1 MTEKKRFHTEVLII
15 GGGVTGTGLA
25 RDLALRGISCMV
37 LERETINAGAS
48 GRNHGLLHSGA
59 RYVSSDPVSA
69 MECKTEGDI
78 LKKIAPHCIENTGGL
93 YIAVKGDDEAYISEF
108 PGLCQK
114 SGIPCVPIAVNEALK
129 LEPAL
134 SKHTIAAFRVED
146 ASVEPFH
153 ISLENMNQ
161 AIELGAKYF
170 NFCSVVKFHMAGKT
184 IQKVMAKNLITRQIF
199 EIEARVVVNA
209 AGAWSGEI
217 AKLAKIHVD
226 MIYSKGCLLITHN
239 RAAGHVLNR
248 LRPPSDG
255 DILVP
260 GGTVSIFGTTSLRL
274 DHLHTIRPTVEET
287 DILVKEAAA
296 MVPELEKARYIRAY
310 AGVRPL
316 ISGPLIRNPGDH
328 GPDGSGD
335 DRSVSRGFSLL
346 DHAADKVENLITIT
360 GGKMTTFRLM
370 AEKAANLVAAK
381 LQNQNQC
388 LTAVTP
394 LKSAAPSRMTEAG
407 VSFRLLSGHR
417 DPEDITLCE
426 CEMISKNQF
435 KDLITWLKETRKTS
449 DLNALRVHSRLGKG
463 ACQGTFCSQRVTGFM
478 YDKDYLKNDEGIY
491 NIKDLLKER
500 FIGQRP
506 VLWDGQLAQAEL
518 NEALFC
524 GFYGLDREKPL
535 RKNEVK

>member
-1 MTEKKRFHTEVLII
+1 MPEKKRFHTKVLII

-25 RDLALRGISCMV
+25 RDLALRGISCLV
-37 LERETINAGAS
+37 LEMETINAGAS

-69 MECKTEGDI
+69 GECKAEGDI
-78 LKKIAPHCIENTGGL
+78 LKKIAPHCIDNTGGL
-93 YIAVKGDDEAYISEF
+93 YIAVKGDDEDYISQF

-114 SGIPCVPIAVNEALK
+114 AGIPCEPLSVTEALR
-129 LEPAL
+129 LEPAVT
-134 SKHTIAAFRVED
+134 KEAIAAFRVED

-161 AIELGAKYF
+161 AIEYGARYF
-170 NFCSVVKFHMAGKT
+170 NFCKVIKFHIAGKA
-184 IQKVMAKNLITRQIF
+184 IQKVMAKNLLSGQIF
-199 EIEARVVVNA
+199 EIEAQIVVNA

-217 AKLAKIHVD
+217 AKLAKINVD
-226 MIYSKGCLLITHN
+226 MIYSKGSLLITHN
-239 RAAGHVLNR
+239 QVAGHVLNR

-260 GGTVSIFGTTSLRL
+260 GGTVSIFGTTSLRMDGL
-274 DHLHTIRPTVEET
+274 DTIRPTVEET
-287 DILVKEAAA
+287 DILVREAAA
-296 MVPELEKARYIRAY
+296 MVPTLQHIRYIRAY

-316 ISGPLIRNPGDH
+316 LSGQEGGMDGPG
-328 GPDGSGD
+328 S
-335 DRSVSRGFSLL
+335 DRSISRGFSLM
-346 DHAADKVENLITIT
+346 DHEADKVENLITIT

-370 AEKAANLVAAK
+370 AEKAADLVADK
-381 LQNQNQC
+381 LHNKNKC
-388 LTAVTP
+388 LTAILP
-394 LKSAAPSRMTEAG
+394 LKSKAPTRMTEAG
-407 VSFRLLSGHR
+407 MALRAWSGKGTT
-417 DPEDITLCE
+417 EDITLCE
-426 CEMISKNQF
+426 CELISKNQF
-435 KDLITWLKETRKTS
+435 KELIAWLKETRKTS

-478 YDKDYLKNDEGIY
+478 YDEDYLKNDEGIH
-491 NIKDLLKER
+491 NIKDLLRER

-524 GFYGLDREKPL
+524 GFYGLDLEKPL
-535 RKNEVK
+535 

>member
-1 MTEKKRFHTEVLII
+1 MPEKKRFYTEVLII

-25 RDLALRGISCMV
+25 RDLALRGISCLV
-37 LERETINAGAS
+37 LEMETINAGAS

-69 MECKTEGDI
+69 RECKSEAEI
-78 LKKIAPHCIENTGGL
+78 LKTIAPHCIEDTGGL
-93 YIAVKGDDEAYISEF
+93 YIAVKGDDEAYIRLF
-108 PGLCQK
+108 PELCRNA
-114 SGIPCVPIAVNEALK
+114 GIPCEPLTAKEVLE

-134 SKHTIAAFRVED
+134 SKNTIAAFRVED

-161 AIELGAKYF
+161 AIEHGARYF
-170 NFCSVVKFHMAGKT
+170 NFCKVVKFHMAGKAV
-184 IQKVMAKNLITRQIF
+184 QKVTVKNLVTRQFF
-199 EIEARVVVNA
+199 EIEARMVVNA

-217 AKLAKIHVD
+217 AKLAGIHVD
-226 MIYSKGCLLITHN
+226 MIYSKGSLLITHS
-239 RAAGHVLNR
+239 RVSGHVLNR
-248 LRPPSDG
+248 LRIPSDG

-260 GGTVSIFGTTSLRL
+260 GGTVSIFGTTSLRVDHL
-274 DHLHTIRPTVEET
+274 DHIRPTVEET

-296 MVPELEKARYIRAY
+296 MVPELEQTRYIRAY

-316 ISGPLIRNPGDH
+316 IRESE
-328 GPDGSGD
+328 GSGD
-335 DRSVSRGFSLL
+335 DRSVSRGFSLM
-346 DHAADKVENLITIT
+346 DHRFDGIENFITIT

-370 AEKAANLVAAK
+370 AEKTANLIAER
-381 LQNQNQC
+381 LHNTGEC
-388 LTAVTP
+388 LTATTP
-394 LKSAAPSRMTEAG
+394 LKSKAPSRMTEAG
-407 VSFRLLSGHR
+407 MSFRLRSGR
-417 DPEDITLCE
+417 DETEDITLCE
-426 CEMISKNQF
+426 CEMISRNQF
-435 KDLITWLKETRKTS
+435 KELITWLKKNRKTS

-478 YDKDYLKNDEGIY
+478 YDEDYLKADEGIY
-491 NIKDLLKER
+491 NIKDLLRER

-524 GFYGLDREKPL
+524 GFYGLDLTPPYKL
-535 RKNEVK
+535 RR

>member
-1 MTEKKRFHTEVLII
+1 MPGKKRVTTDVLII

-25 RDLALRGISCMV
+25 RDLALRGISSLV
-37 LERETINAGAS
+37 LEKETINAGAS

-69 MECKTEGDI
+69 RECKTEGDI
-78 LKKIAPHCIENTGGL
+78 LKKIAPHCIEKTGGL
-93 YIAVKGDDEAYISEF
+93 YIAVKGDDETYISLF
-108 PGLCQK
+108 PELCK
-114 SGIPCVPIAVNEALK
+114 KAGIPCASITVKEALA

-134 SKHTIAAFRVED
+134 SENTIAAFRVED
-146 ASVEPFH
+146 ASVDPFH

-161 AIELGAKYF
+161 AIEHGARYF
-170 NFCSVVKFHMAGKT
+170 NFCKVVHFKIAGKA
-184 IQKVMAKNLITRQIF
+184 IQKVTAKNLLNKQIF

-217 AKLAKIHVD
+217 AKLAGIHVD
-226 MIYSKGCLLITHN
+226 MIYSKGSLLITHS
-239 RAAGHVLNR
+239 RVAGHVLNR
-248 LRPPSDG
+248 LRIPSNG

-260 GGTVSIFGTTSLRL
+260 GGTVSIFGTTSMRMESL
-274 DHLHTIRPTVEET
+274 DIIRPTVEET
-287 DILVKEAAA
+287 DFLVKEASA
-296 MVPELEKARYIRAY
+296 MVPQLEKTRYIRAY

-316 ISGPLIRNPGDH
+316 ISDPGGDQS
-328 GPDGSGD
+328 GSGD
-335 DRSVSRGFSLL
+335 DRSVSRGFFLI
-346 DHAADKVENLITIT
+346 DHQAENIENFITIT

-370 AEKAANLVAAK
+370 AEKAADRVGDK
-381 LQNQNQC
+381 LHHKRQC
-388 LTAVTP
+388 RTAILP
-394 LKSAAPSRMTEAG
+394 LKSKAPTRMTEAG
-407 VSFRLLSGHR
+407 MSFRLWSGKGKT
-417 DPEDITLCE
+417 EDITLCE

-435 KDLITWLKETRKTS
+435 KELITWLKKTRKTS

-478 YDKDYLKNDEGIY
+478 YDEDYLKEDEGIY
-491 NIKDLLKER
+491 NIKDLLRER

-524 GFYGLDREKPL
+524 GFYGLDLEKPL
-535 RKNEVK
+535 

>member
-1 MTEKKRFHTEVLII
+1 MPEKKCFHTEVLII

-25 RDLALRGISCMV
+25 RDLALRGISCLV
-37 LERETINAGAS
+37 LEMETINAGAS

-69 MECKTEGDI
+69 RECRAEGDI
-78 LKKIAPHCIENTGGL
+78 LKTIAPHCIEDTGGL
-93 YIAVKGDDEAYISEF
+93 YIAVKGDDEAYIHRFPEF
-108 PGLCQK
+108 CRNA
-114 SGIPCVPIAVNEALK
+114 GIPCEFLTVKEVLE

-134 SKHTIAAFRVED
+134 SKNTIAAFRVED

-161 AIELGAKYF
+161 AIEHGARYF
-170 NFCSVVKFHMAGKT
+170 NFCKVVKFHMAGKA
-184 IQKVMAKNLITRQIF
+184 IQRVTVKNLVTRKVF
-199 EIEARVVVNA
+199 EIQARVVVNA

-217 AKLAKIHVD
+217 AKLAGIHVD
-226 MIYSKGCLLITHN
+226 MIYSKGSLLITHS
-239 RAAGHVLNR
+239 RVSGHVLNR

-260 GGTVSIFGTTSLRL
+260 GGTVSIFGTTSLRV
-274 DHLHTIRPTVEET
+274 DHPDHIRPTVEET

-296 MVPELEKARYIRAY
+296 MVPELERARYIRAY

-316 ISGPLIRNPGDH
+316 IRHSEG
-328 GPDGSGD
+328 GSGD
-335 DRSVSRGFSLL
+335 DRSVSRGFSLM
-346 DHAADKVENLITIT
+346 DHRIDGVENFITIT

-370 AEKAANLVAAK
+370 AEKTANLIADK
-381 LQNQNQC
+381 LCLKTEC

-394 LKSAAPSRMTEAG
+394 LKSKAPSRMTEAG
-407 VSFRLLSGHR
+407 MALRFRSGR
-417 DPEDITLCE
+417 DQTEDITLCE
-426 CEMISKNQF
+426 CEMISRNQF
-435 KDLITWLKETRKTS
+435 KELIAWLKENRKTS
-449 DLNALRVHSRLGKG
+449 DLNALRIHSRLGKG

-478 YDKDYLKNDEGIY
+478 YDEDYLKADEGIY
-491 NIKDLLKER
+491 NIKDLLRER

-524 GFYGLDREKPL
+524 GFYGLDLAKPL
-535 RKNEVK
+535 

>member
-1 MTEKKRFHTEVLII
+1 MPEKKRFYTEVLII

-25 RDLALRGISCMV
+25 RDLALRGISCLV
-37 LERETINAGAS
+37 LEKETINAGAS

-69 MECKTEGDI
+69 RECKAEGDI
-78 LKKIAPHCIENTGGL
+78 LKMIAPHCIEDTGGL
-93 YIAVKGDDEAYISEF
+93 YLAVKGDDEDYIRLF
-108 PGLCQK
+108 PELCRK
-114 SGIPCVPIAVNEALK
+114 AGIPCESLTVKEVLE

-134 SKHTIAAFRVED
+134 SKNTIAAFRVED
-146 ASVEPFH
+146 ASVDPFH

-161 AIELGAKYF
+161 AIEHGARYF
-170 NFCSVVKFHMAGKT
+170 NFCKVVKFHMAAKA
-184 IQKVMAKNLITRQIF
+184 IQKVLAKNLVTRQVF

-217 AKLAKIHVD
+217 AGLAGIHVD
-226 MIYSKGCLLITHN
+226 MIYSKGSLLITHS
-239 RAAGHVLNR
+239 REAGHVLNR
-248 LRPPSDG
+248 LRIPSDG

-260 GGTVSIFGTTSLRL
+260 GGTVSIFGTTSLRIDTL
-274 DHLHTIRPTVEET
+274 DTIRPTVEET

-296 MVPELEKARYIRAY
+296 MVPELTRARYIRAY

-316 ISGPLIRNPGDH
+316 ISNAGG
-328 GPDGSGD
+328 GSGD
-335 DRSVSRGFSLL
+335 DRSVSRGFCLM
-346 DHAADKVENLITIT
+346 DHGADGIENFITIT
-360 GGKMTTFRLM
+360 GGKMSTFRLM
-370 AEKAANLVAAK
+370 AEKTANLIAGRLHIQK
-381 LQNQNQC
+381 EC

-394 LKSAAPSRMTEAG
+394 LKSKAPSRMTEAG
-407 VSFRLLSGHR
+407 MAFRLRSGR
-417 DPEDITLCE
+417 DQTEDITLCE
-426 CEMISKNQF
+426 CEMISRNQF
-435 KDLITWLKETRKTS
+435 KELITWLKETRKTS

-478 YDKDYLKNDEGIY
+478 YDEDYLKNDEGIY
-491 NIKDLLKER
+491 NIKDLLRER

-524 GFYGLDREKPL
+524 GFYGLDLTNPID
-535 RKNEVK
+535 

>member
-1 MTEKKRFHTEVLII
+1 MPEKKRFYTEVLII

-25 RDLALRGISCMV
+25 RDLALRGISCLV
-37 LERETINAGAS
+37 LEMETINAGAS

-69 MECKTEGDI
+69 RECRAEAEI
-78 LKKIAPHCIENTGGL
+78 LKVIAPHCIEDTGGL
-93 YIAVKGDDEAYISEF
+93 YLAVKGDDEAYIRSF
-108 PGLCQK
+108 PELCRK
-114 SGIPCVPIAVNEALK
+114 AGIPCEFLPVKEALA
-129 LEPAL
+129 LEPGL
-134 SKHTIAAFRVED
+134 SKNTIAAFRVED

-161 AIELGAKYF
+161 AIEHGARYF
-170 NFCSVVKFHMAGKT
+170 NFCRVVKFHVARKA
-184 IQKVMAKNLITRQIF
+184 IQKVTAKNLVTRQVF
-199 EIEARVVVNA
+199 DVEARVVVNA

-217 AKLAKIHVD
+217 AKLAGIHVD
-226 MIYSKGCLLITHN
+226 MIYSKGSLLITHS
-239 RAAGHVLNR
+239 RVSGHVLNR

-260 GGTVSIFGTTSLRL
+260 GGTVSIFGTTSLRVDHL
-274 DHLHTIRPTVEET
+274 DHIRPTVEET

-296 MVPELEKARYIRAY
+296 MVPELTHTRYIRAY

-316 ISGPLIRNPGDH
+316 IREKDPA
-328 GPDGSGD
+328 GSKD
-335 DRSVSRGFSLL
+335 DRSVSRGFSLM
-346 DHAADKVENLITIT
+346 DHGADGIENFITIT

-370 AEKAANLVAAK
+370 AEKTANLVAGR
-381 LQNQNQC
+381 LQNTMEC
-388 LTAVTP
+388 LTATTP
-394 LKSAAPSRMTEAG
+394 LKSKAPSRMTEAG
-407 VSFRLLSGHR
+407 MALRFRSARGEA
-417 DPEDITLCE
+417 EDITLCE
-426 CEMISKNQF
+426 CEMISRNQF
-435 KDLITWLKETRKTS
+435 KELIAWLKKNRKTS

-478 YDKDYLKNDEGIY
+478 YDEDYLKNDEGIY
-491 NIKDLLKER
+491 NIKDLLRER

-524 GFYGLDREKPL
+524 GFYGLDLTNP
-535 RKNEVK
+535 

>member
-1 MTEKKRFHTEVLII
+1 MPEKKRFSTEVLII

-25 RDLALRGISCMV
+25 RDLALRGISCLV
-37 LERETINAGAS
+37 LEMETINAGAS

-69 MECKTEGDI
+69 KECKSEGDI

-93 YIAVKGDDEAYISEF
+93 YIAVKEDDESYISQF
-108 PGLCQK
+108 PGLCK
-114 SGIPCVPIAVNEALK
+114 KAGIPCEHLSVKEALE

-134 SKHTIAAFRVED
+134 SENTIAAFRVED

-161 AIELGAKYF
+161 AIEQGARYF
-170 NFCSVVKFHMAGKT
+170 NFCKVIKFHIAGKI
-184 IQKVMAKNLITRQIF
+184 IQKITAKNLLTGRIF
-199 EIEARVVVNA
+199 EIEAQTVVNA

-217 AKLAKIHVD
+217 AKLAGIHVD
-226 MIYSKGCLLITHN
+226 MIYSKGSLLITHN
-239 RAAGHVLNR
+239 RVAGHVLNR
-248 LRPPSDG
+248 LRSPSDG

-260 GGTVSIFGTTSLRL
+260 GGTVSIFGTTSFRL
-274 DHLHTIRPTVEET
+274 ESLETIRPTVEET
-287 DILVKEAAA
+287 DILVKEASA
-296 MVPELEKARYIRAY
+296 MVPELQKIRYIRAY

-316 ISGPLIRNPGDH
+316 LSGQKGSADGPG
-328 GPDGSGD
+328 S
-335 DRSVSRGFSLL
+335 DRSVSRGFSLI
-346 DHAADKVENLITIT
+346 DHGPDKVENLITIT

-370 AEKAANLVAAK
+370 AEKTANLIADK
-381 LQNQNQC
+381 LHNKNEC

-394 LKSAAPSRMTEAG
+394 LKSKAPTRMTEAG
-407 VSFRLLSGHR
+407 IAFRLWSGKGTT
-417 DPEDITLCE
+417 EDITLCE

-435 KDLITWLKETRKTS
+435 KELIAWLKETRKTS

-478 YDKDYLKNDEGIY
+478 YDEEYLKNDEGIH
-491 NIKDLLKER
+491 NIKDLLRER

-524 GFYGLDREKPL
+524 GFYGMDLEKPL
-535 RKNEVK
+535 